1 MTERDDLKDTEAD
14 MTTVE
19 PGQEPVIEPAP
30 IKPRPR
36 WVALLMTPTNGVWAG
51 LALVAGGI
59 GLIFVAWARVAGLV
73 NVALQTP
80 YLVSA
85 GITGLGLVAAGLA
98 AVDVAVLLQDRPER
112 KQQVAQIERAL
123 DELHSRVR

>member
-1 MTERDDLKDTEAD
+1 MTERDDRKDTEAD
-14 MTTVE
+14 MTAGE
-19 PGQEPVIEPAP
+19 PSREPVIEPVP
-30 IKPRPR
+30 IKARPR

-51 LALVAGGI
+51 LVLVAVGI
-59 GLIFVAWARVAGLV
+59 SLIFLAWARTAGLL
-73 NVALQTP
+73 NVAFQTP

-85 GITGLGLVAAGLA
+85 GITGLGLVVAGLA